1 MATESDGK
9 ITIDTEIDTSGMKA
23 GSAEIEASARRM
35 AASVSGIGEKTK
47 SAMQK
52 QMDVFSKMNQTY
64 AQQEQKVDALKQKLK
79 EIEDQKVET
88 EEYKKLSSE
97 LVALEEE
104 FDKVEAKQ
112 REWTE
117 MGFSIDSAP
126 VVELDKELDRI
137 YEKMEKI
144 QNQQKEMRTT
154 GAAYENPQ
162 EMPAYQTA
170 GSKLA
175 AEEEKLVQMNGKVWQ
190 SYEAIRNKAV
200 EYTKSLIG
208 VDEASKKTSN
218 SANRLGSVFSRTG
231 RSVKNAMGAFSA
243 KTLLKYGLGLRT
255 LFALAN
261 KIRSAAVEG
270 VRNLA
275 QYSGGTNAA
284 ISSLMSAMTQLKNS
298 FATAFSPILTAVA
311 PILTSFINLLA
322 KAATYVG
329 MFFAALTGQKSFTKA
344 VSVQEDYAASLD
356 KTSTN
361 ADKAA
366 KSLKRYK
373 SPLDQINNYE
383 TNKNNGSTGAGGNQ
397 GVLPSQMFET
407 VPIENSISGL
417 AGKVKEIFAQIFK
430 PFQQAWEREG
440 QATVNAA
447 LYALNNLGTLA
458 KSVGLS
464 MLAVWTNGTGV
475 QILSTMLQIAQNL
488 LLTAGN
494 IAARFR
500 EAWNTN
506 QVGTQILQGIANICQ
521 TVLGFINGIAMATA
535 KWAGSLNFYPL
546 LSAINNL
553 LIAMQPVIQ
562 AIGTFLTNLYTT
574 IILPMLTWLIETGI
588 PAVLNA
594 VSGFLTF
601 LSDNQWII
609 EGVGTALLTAFAA
622 GNIVSMIAKIV
633 GAVSGIIEIISGA
646 GGLLG
651 AIKMLVSAMG
661 GPVPAAI
668 TGVITVGVL
677 LYKNWDTICEYATKL
692 YQWVSKKAEQLRQA
706 VVQAFGS
713 LTNWLSSVFHTD
725 WSKQFGALG
734 EILNTFNKSVLDI
747 VDGIKETFSGLI
759 DLIAGTFTG
768 DWKRA
773 WEGVKKI
780 FAGVFKGLVS
790 LAKSPINAIIS
801 GFNAVLSVVNGVIRR
816 INSISFKI
824 TVPDWIPGIGG
835 SWWGFNG
842 FNIPSIGTIPY
853 LASGAVIPPR
863 SEFLAVLGDQKS
875 GNNIEA
881 PESLLRKIVR
891 EESGGVTAGGGQYR
905 FIAQLNRRILF
916 DEMIA
921 EAEIRQMM
929 SGRNPF
935 ELA

>member
-35 AASVSGIGEKTK
+35 AASVSGIGEKAK
-47 SAMQK
+47 ASMQK
-52 QMDVFSKMNQTY
+52 QMDAFSKMNQAY
-64 AQQEQKVDALKQKLK
+64 VQQEQKVDALKQKLK
-79 EIEDQKVET
+79 EIEAQKIET
-88 EEYKKLSSE
+88 EEYKKLSAE
-97 LVALEEE
+97 LAALEEE
-104 FDKVEAKQ
+104 FDKVDAKQ
-112 REWTE
+112 REWIG
-117 MGFSIDSAP
+117 MGFSIDSGPLA
-126 VVELDKELDRI
+126 ELDKELDGI

-162 EMPAYQTA
+162 EMPIYQTTD
-170 GSKLA
+170 SKLA
-175 AEEEKLVQMNGKVWQ
+175 SEEEKLVQMNGKVWQ

-208 VDEASKKTSN
+208 IDEASKKTSN
-218 SANRLGSVFSRTG
+218 STNRLGSVFSRTS
-231 RSVKNAMGAFSA
+231 RSVKNAMSAFSV
-243 KTLLKYGLGLRT
+243 KTLLKYGLGIRT
-255 LFALAN
+255 LFALVN

-270 VRNLA
+270 FRNLA

-284 ISSLMSAMTQLKNS
+284 LSSLMSAMTQLKNS
-298 FATAFSPILTAVA
+298 FAAAFSPILTAVA

-322 KAATYVG
+322 KAATYIG

-344 VSVQEDYAASLD
+344 VGIQQDYAASLD
-356 KTSTN
+356 KTSKN

-383 TNKNNGSTGAGGNQ
+383 TNKSNSTAGAGGKQ
-397 GVLPSQMFET
+397 GVSPSQMFET
-407 VPIENSISGL
+407 VPIESSIAGL
-417 AGKVKEIFAQIFK
+417 AEKAKEIFAQIFK

-440 QATVNAA
+440 QATINAA
-447 LYALNNLGTLA
+447 LYALNNLGAIA
-458 KSVGLS
+458 KSVGSS
-464 MLAVWTNGTGV
+464 MLAVWTNGTGT
-475 QILSTMLQIAQNL
+475 QMLSTMLQIAQNL
-488 LLTAGN
+488 LLTVGN
-494 IAARFR
+494 IAARFQ

-506 QVGTQILQGIANICQ
+506 RVGTQILQGIANICQ
-521 TVLGFINGIAMATA
+521 AVLSFINGIAMATA
-535 KWAGSLNFYPL
+535 QWAGSLNFYPL

-609 EGVGTALLTAFAA
+609 EDVGTALLTAFAA
-622 GNIVSMIAKIV
+622 GKVVSMITKIV
-633 GAVSGIIEIISGA
+633 GAVGGIIEVISGA

-651 AIKMLVSAMG
+651 ALKLLVSAMG
-661 GPVPAAI
+661 GPIPAAI
-668 TGVITVGVL
+668 TAVIAVGVL

-692 YQWVSKKAEQLRQA
+692 CQWVSEKAEQIRQA

-725 WSKQFGALG
+725 WTKQFGALG

-747 VDGIKETFSGLI
+747 VAGIKETFSGLI
-759 DLIAGTFTG
+759 DLIAGVFTG
-768 DWKRA
+768 NWKRA

-824 TVPDWIPGIGG
+824 TIPDWIPGIGG

-891 EESGGVTAGGGQYR
+891 EESGGAATAGGQYR
-905 FIAQLNRRILF
+905 FIAQINRRTLF

-921 EAEIRQMM
+921 EAEIRQTM